1 MQERASTRTLSAV
14 SLKRSSRQK
23 HTGWA
28 WDFQSADPLLW
39 LMADS
44 FLSRPVIRTDR
55 YFSSSFPLSSRAPD
69 DTGYFR
75 DTAADHVRGEKQE
88 ADVTGE
94 PHRVVYVID
103 DDIYRREAHKSPF
116 NSVGLHVEAFGSAP
130 EFFGKKLPD
139 AAICLVVDVRLPG
152 LSGLDFQAELTKV
165 NIDVPII
172 FITGHGDIAMT
183 VKAMKAGAVEFL
195 TKPFRDQDLLDAAKL
210 ALEKDEARRK
220 RQKTTSIVRSLFE
233 SLTPREQEVIRL
245 VTAGLMNK
253 QIAAEMGVSEIT
265 VKVHR
270 GNVMRK
276 MKANSLADLVR
287 MADML
292 GIQR

>member
-1 MQERASTRTLSAV
+1 MKETV
-14 SLKRSSRQK
+14 EEQK
-23 HTGWA
+23 
-28 WDFQSADPLLW
+28 
-39 LMADS
+39 
-44 FLSRPVIRTDR
+44 
-55 YFSSSFPLSSRAPD
+55 
-69 DTGYFR
+69 
-75 DTAADHVRGEKQE
+75 
-88 ADVTGE
+88 
-94 PHRVVYVID
+94 VVYVID
-103 DDIYRREAHKSPF
+103 DDTSTRESLKSLF
-116 NSVGLHVEAFGSAP
+116 SSVGLHVEAFGSAP
-130 EFFGKKLPD
+130 DFFGKKLPD

-152 LSGLDFQAELTKV
+152 LSGLDFQVELTKA

-195 TKPFRDQDLLDAAKL
+195 TKPIREQDLLDAVKL
-210 ALEKDEARRK
+210 GLEKDETRRK
-220 RQKTTSIVRSLFE
+220 GQKTTSIVRSLFE

-292 GIQR
+292 GIRRTTA